1 MKRVIMAAALLV
13 STASVFAT
21 ETKDLISNKET
32 GKEVKVKVKEK
43 RDECSVSLS
52 TKIGPSWAQF
62 EVKCTYTATTCKEAI
77 AGVNRCLEEARKA
90 IQ

>member
-21 ETKDLISNKET
+21 ETKGEVSSKENR
-32 GKEVKVKVKEK
+32 KEVKVEQERV
-43 RDECSVSLS
+43 ECSVSLS
-52 TKIGPSWAQF
+52 AKIGPSYAQI

-77 AGVNRCLEEARKA
+77 AGVNKCLDEARKA